1 MEFGNEK
8 IIITEEKVYKTSEA
22 RRRASKR
29 YEEYIERI
37 NPSFPPGTKE
47 RIQKLGFQ
55 CGTFVKLAVE
65 EKLQAL
71 EKEQENATKNIS

>member
-29 YEEYIERI
+29 YENILNSLIRL
-37 NPSFPPGTKE
+37 FPPE
-47 RIQKLGFQ
+47 QRNGF
-55 CGTFVKLAVE
+55 
-65 EKLQAL
+65 
-71 EKEQENATKNIS
+71 KN